1 MLVGSLAGAVGVKGE
16 AVYSA
21 SKAAVA
27 VFADALRQ
35 ELRGTGVGVSLVV
48 PGVVDTPSSTG
59 AARRT
64 RGPGPGR
71 CRRSGWPTPC
81 GVPSSG
87 GGTRSTSPGG
97 CVFRPGCAARHR
109 VCTGGWPP
117 RSDER
122 RRGVLTV
129 VLALLAALANAAAS
143 VLQRRAAADEPESGK
158 GLRQALRWLGHVLR
172 RPYWV
177 AGAGMLALTT
187 VLQAAALGV
196 GSLALVQPLM
206 AAELLFTL
214 VVGSVVFR
222 RLPDL
227 RTWLAFVAL
236 ALGLSLFLTAAAPTS
251 GRSMAIP
258 GRWWPAGA
266 ALVALV
272 AALVAVSRTV
282 RGAPRAALLG
292 LASAVSFSATA
303 ALLKEVTGLIPD
315 GPVAVLS
322 TWPLY
327 ATAVV
332 GVVAF
337 LLLQAAFRAGTL
349 AASQPALTLG
359 DALTSVALGWALFG
373 EQINLGAQV
382 APEVIGIVLMGAGSV
397 GLARAPSV
405 GGGWDQARVR
415 DDSGSGAQQ
424 RVSRPP

>member
-1 MLVGSLAGAVGVKGE
+1 M
-16 AVYSA
+16 
-21 SKAAVA
+21 
-27 VFADALRQ
+27 
-35 ELRGTGVGVSLVV
+35 
-48 PGVVDTPSSTG
+48 
-59 AARRT
+59 
-64 RGPGPGR
+64 
-71 CRRSGWPTPC
+71 
-81 GVPSSG
+81 
-87 GGTRSTSPGG
+87 
-97 CVFRPGCAARHR
+97 
-109 VCTGGWPP
+109 
-117 RSDER
+117 
-122 RRGVLTV
+122 LTV

-222 RLPDL
+222 RLPDA

-258 GRWWPAGA
+258 GRWWLAGA

-322 TWPLY
+322 AWPLY

>member
-1 MLVGSLAGAVGVKGE
+1 M
-16 AVYSA
+16 
-21 SKAAVA
+21 
-27 VFADALRQ
+27 
-35 ELRGTGVGVSLVV
+35 
-48 PGVVDTPSSTG
+48 
-59 AARRT
+59 
-64 RGPGPGR
+64 
-71 CRRSGWPTPC
+71 
-81 GVPSSG
+81 
-87 GGTRSTSPGG
+87 
-97 CVFRPGCAARHR
+97 
-109 VCTGGWPP
+109 
-117 RSDER
+117 
-122 RRGVLTV
+122 LTV

-272 AALVAVSRTV
+272 AALVAV
-282 RGAPRAALLG
+282 
-292 LASAVSFSATA
+292 
-303 ALLKEVTGLIPD
+303 
-315 GPVAVLS
+315 
-322 TWPLY
+322 
-327 ATAVV
+327 
-332 GVVAF
+332 
-337 LLLQAAFRAGTL
+337 
-349 AASQPALTLG
+349 
-359 DALTSVALGWALFG
+359 
-373 EQINLGAQV
+373 
-382 APEVIGIVLMGAGSV
+382 
-397 GLARAPSV
+397 
-405 GGGWDQARVR
+405 
-415 DDSGSGAQQ
+415 
-424 RVSRPP
+424 

>member
-1 MLVGSLAGAVGVKGE
+1 M
-16 AVYSA
+16 
-21 SKAAVA
+21 
-27 VFADALRQ
+27 
-35 ELRGTGVGVSLVV
+35 
-48 PGVVDTPSSTG
+48 
-59 AARRT
+59 
-64 RGPGPGR
+64 
-71 CRRSGWPTPC
+71 
-81 GVPSSG
+81 
-87 GGTRSTSPGG
+87 
-97 CVFRPGCAARHR
+97 
-109 VCTGGWPP
+109 
-117 RSDER
+117 
-122 RRGVLTV
+122 LTV

-143 VLQRRAAADEPESGK
+143 VLQRRAAADEPESGT

-172 RPYWV
+172 RPHWV
-177 AGAGMLALTT
+177 VGAGMLALST

-214 VVGSVVFR
+214 AVGSLVFHR
-222 RLPDL
+222 RPDL

-236 ALGLSLFLTAAAPTS
+236 AVGLSLFLTAAAPTS

-258 GRWWPAGA
+258 GHWWPAGA
-266 ALVALV
+266 ILLAVVASLV
-272 AALVAVSRTV
+272 AASRTV

-303 ALLKEVTGLIPD
+303 ALLKEVTGLVPD

-322 TWPLY
+322 AWPLY

-332 GVVAF
+332 GIIAF

-373 EQINLGAQV
+373 EQINLGARV
-382 APEVIGIVLMGAGSV
+382 VPELIGIALMGAGSV

-415 DDSGSGAQQ
+415 DDPGSGARRQ
-424 RVSRPP
+424 VSRPP